1 MANRT
6 KNPMTNRVAGIVGET
21 TNRYVVSGKG
31 SEWVGGV
38 TKGFRSRRSLFRN
51 VLCRKVGV

>member
-6 KNPMTNRVAGIVGET
+6 KNPITNRVAGIVGGT

-31 SEWVGGV
+31 SERVGGV
-38 TKGFRSRRSLFRN
+38 MKGFRSRRSLFRS
-51 VLCRKVGV
+51 VLCKKVGV